1 LHFKFQFV
9 VQFYTNGSEHIVGAI
24 HESPAQACAY
34 SPIFVSDGQLHSA
47 GRIVMRPYKQNP
59 TAR

>member
-1 LHFKFQFV
+1 
-9 VQFYTNGSEHIVGAI
+9 VQFYTNGFEYIVGAI
-24 HESPAQACAY
+24 HESPAQECAY
-34 SPIFVSDGQLHSA
+34 SPIFVRDGQLHSA